1 MLTLFKNTQYRQWQL
16 GLTALFSIVAASPL
30 SAAERVGDFSLLDQN
45 GKFHHMAWYDDHK
58 AIAFLVQV
66 NGSEQT
72 QAAAADYER
81 LQAQF
86 DAEGIEFMMINP
98 MGQSRESVQADAAA
112 LGTAIPVLIDD
123 AQIVAQAMDIERSGE
138 AFLYDPRSFEII
150 YRGTVKGLEK
160 AIGEVVAGQDV
171 STPMVAMSGSDV
183 RYTAME
189 QQQANG
195 ISYSEDVA
203 PIIAENCATCHRVGG
218 IAPFAMDSHAMVQG
232 WSPMIRE
239 VLMTKRMPPG
249 QLDPH
254 VGNFANDYN
263 LAVADQ
269 QTLIQW
275 IDAGAQQDGTADPLA
290 ELTWPESK
298 WAYGEPDLIVKVP
311 PQNIPATGILDYIT
325 VVVPFEGLDRDRW
338 VRASQYLAGDR
349 QVLHH
354 TLNAIMQPGET
365 RPRGFLGES
374 DPNVAYITPYIPGAE
389 PHMEK
394 PNTGGLLKAGSK
406 LALQLHYT
414 TMGKETVD
422 ASEIGIWFYPDDQ
435 IPQERLSSEC
445 ACIFPQTWTNIPAYD
460 PDFEQQQ
467 SITIK
472 ADAYLQSFIP
482 HMHFRGKSMH
492 FAAHFPDGQVQ
503 DLINIANYNYNWQID
518 YKLEEPVFVPAG
530 TKIVVT
536 AAYDNSS
543 QNKANPDPSR
553 TVPWGDQSWDE
564 MFFGQVYWKYV
575 DQSAFLSSTA
585 Q

>member
-1 MLTLFKNTQYRQWQL
+1 MFTKPKNKNYRQWKI
-16 GLTALFSIVAASPL
+16 ALAAVICSALAMPL
-30 SAAERVGDFSLLDQN
+30 HAAERVGDFSLLDQN
-45 GKFHHMAWYDDHK
+45 GKFHHIAWYDDHK

-66 NGSEQT
+66 NGSEAT
-72 QAAAADYER
+72 RAAVAEYER

-86 DAEGIEFMMINP
+86 DTQGIEFMMINP
-98 MGQSRESVQADAAA
+98 LGQARDSVNDDVAS
-112 LGTAIPVLIDD
+112 LGTSIPVLIDD
-123 AQIVAQAMDIERSGE
+123 AQIVSQAMDIQRSGE
-138 AFLYDPRSFEII
+138 TFLFDPRSFEVI
-150 YRGTVKGLEK
+150 YRGPVSGLQS
-160 AIGEVVAGQDV
+160 ALGEVAAGQAI
-171 STPMVAMSGSDV
+171 SASMVAMTGADIHYQSSQQI
-183 RYTAME
+183 AE
-189 QQQANG
+189 QG
-195 ISYSEDVA
+195 VSYSEDVA
-203 PIIAENCATCHRVGG
+203 PIIEQNCASCHRVGG

-269 QTLIQW
+269 QKLIQW
-275 IDAGAQQDGTADPLA
+275 IEAGSVKDGSTDPLA
-290 ELTWPESK
+290 ELTWPDSK
-298 WAYGEPDLIVKVP
+298 WSYGEPDLIVKLP
-311 PQNIPATGILDYIT
+311 PQNIPATGILEYRT
-325 VVVPFEGLDRDRW
+325 VIVPFEGLDRDRW
-338 VRASQYLAGDR
+338 VRASEYLAGDR

-354 TLNAIMQPGET
+354 TLNAVMQPGET
-365 RPRGFLGES
+365 RPRGFLGEV
-374 DPNVAYITPYIPGAE
+374 DPNGAYITPYIPGAE
-389 PHMEK
+389 PHIEK

-445 ACIFPQTWTNIPAYD
+445 ACIFPDTWTNIPAYD

-467 SITIK
+467 SITID

-482 HMHFRGKSMH
+482 HMHFRGKSMS
-492 FAAHFPDGQVQ
+492 FAAHFPNGEVEQ
-503 DLINIANYNYNWQID
+503 LINIANYNYNWQID

-543 QNKANPDPSR
+543 QNKANPDPAR

-575 DQSAFLSSTA
+575 DQSVFVSSSD